1 MTATTDAADATDT
14 ATPSDVAAPKV
25 SVCIPAYQADRYLQS
40 LLGSV
45 LDQTHDDYEVVVIDN
60 NSTDGTAEIL
70 AGIDDPRL
78 RVIRNPTTLPF
89 VENWNLAVRQTRGD
103 YVKLICVDDLLKP
116 GCIAAQ
122 ATVLDLHPEVALVS
136 VKCDFID
143 DDGELIAPARGL
155 RRIEGR
161 VPARQ
166 TVRRVARSGINPI
179 GAPLAGMFRR
189 AHFDRVGGFT
199 GDFPFMSDLHLWV
212 RLLSCGD
219 FYGVP
224 EAHAIFRVRA
234 GSLSGLTSVR
244 AQLAQS
250 LAFEQWLRSD
260 PRWELSPVDM
270 LRGGLRCRE
279 QTLRRVALFAV
290 TTWRVARRNRGR
302 GEVLQLRSAPTTA
315 LPSMTVVIC
324 AYTTRRWDDLRAA
337 VDSALAQHVPD
348 LDVVVVVDH
357 CPELLERAQTHLGVL
372 DGVRVLDSV
381 GEPGLSGARNT
392 GVGAARG
399 DVVAFL
405 DDDAAAAPGWAEAL
419 LRHYADPRVAA
430 VGGHAAA
437 VWPTGERPWWLPAEF
452 DWVVGCSYIGQPTA
466 LARVRNPLGCNMSV
480 RRSIFADVGGFRSE
494 VGRVGTHPVGGE
506 ETELCLRIAGEDPGA
521 VILYDPNAV
530 VHHRV
535 SDDRTTLR
543 YFHRRCYHE
552 GMSKAVVA
560 DLARAADTTG
570 PLSAERA
577 YTTRT
582 LPRSVVRELTSP
594 RRGGRRRAAL
604 IVWGLGTTT
613 AGYVRA
619 AADRRLR

>member
-1 MTATTDAADATDT
+1 MTASTDAADVDSPTG
-14 ATPSDVAAPKV
+14 VAAPRV
-25 SVCIPAYQADRYLQS
+25 SVCIPAYQADRYLQN
-40 LLGSV
+40 LLDSV
-45 LDQTHDDYEVVVIDN
+45 LNQTHDDYEVVVVDN

-78 RVIRNPTTLPF
+78 RVVRNPATLPF
-89 VENWNLAVRQTRGD
+89 VDNWNLAVRQARGD

-122 ATVLDLHPEVALVS
+122 AAVLDEHPDVALVS

-143 DDGELIAPARGL
+143 DDGHLIAPDRGL

-161 VPARQ
+161 VPARHA
-166 TVRRVARSGINPI
+166 VRRVARSGINPI

-224 EAHAIFRVRA
+224 EAHAVFRVRA

-250 LAFEQWLRSD
+250 LAFEQWLSTD
-260 PRWELSPVDM
+260 PRWELSSADL

-279 QTLRRVALFAV
+279 QTLRRVALFGV
-290 TTWRVARRNRGR
+290 TTWRVSRRNRLR
-302 GEVLQLRSAPTTA
+302 PAVPQLHPAPTA
-315 LPSMTVVIC
+315 AWPSMTVVIC
-324 AYTTRRWDDLRAA
+324 AYTPRRWDDLRRA
-337 VDSALAQHVPD
+337 VDSVLRQHVPD

-357 CPELLERAQTHLGVL
+357 CPELLTLARTQLAVL
-372 DGVRVLDSV
+372 TGVRVLASA

-399 DVVAFL
+399 DVVAFV
-405 DDDAAAAPGWAEAL
+405 DDDAAAEPGWAEAL
-419 LRHYADPRVAA
+419 LRHYRDPRVAA
-430 VGGHAAA
+430 VGGYAAA
-437 VWPTGERPWWLPAEF
+437 VWPAGERPRWLPAEF
-452 DWVVGCSYIGQPTA
+452 DWVVGCSYTGQPTR
-466 LARVRNPLGCNMSV
+466 LAQVRNPLGCNMSV
-480 RRSIFADVGGFRSE
+480 RRSVFAEVGGFRSE
-494 VGRVGTHPVGGE
+494 VGRVGTRPVGGE
-506 ETELCLRIAGEDPGA
+506 ETELCLRIAAGNADA
-521 VILYDPNAV
+521 VVLYDPDAV
-530 VHHRV
+530 VRHRV

-552 GMSKAVVA
+552 GMSKAVVTA
-560 DLARAADTTG
+560 IAGAAR

-582 LPRSVVRELTSP
+582 LPRSVVRELVSP

-619 AADRRLR
+619 VVDRRLR